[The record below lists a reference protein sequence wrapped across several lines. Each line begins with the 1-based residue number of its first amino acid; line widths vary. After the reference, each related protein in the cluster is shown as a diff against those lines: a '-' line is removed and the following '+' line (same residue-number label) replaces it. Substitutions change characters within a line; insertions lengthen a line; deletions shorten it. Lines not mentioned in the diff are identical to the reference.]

1 MNLGEYSV
9 KNKVNS
15 WLLVLLMTIGGVL
28 AYFEMGKLEDPAFT
42 IKEAKII
49 TSYPGAS
56 PQEVYDEVTYH
67 IEDAVRLLGQVKR
80 IKRSVTREGLSDI
93 TIEFKDEYSSAE
105 MPGIYDE
112 LRRKIADNKHKL
124 PPGAGEPQIV
134 DDFADVYGGFL
145 ALNGEGY
152 TYRELKDVAD
162 NLKKQLVLVPGVRKV
177 SIDGDQKEVVYV
189 QMSRSKMAELGIDMA
204 TIENLLSSQ
213 NLVSDSGRFRVGPEY
228 IRIEPTGSFKHVSE
242 IEDLLISSND
252 KKLIRLG
259 DVAQVTREYV
269 DEPTKLIYFNGKPSL
284 TIGISMLSGKN
295 VVEVG
300 GLIADKIDS
309 LQNQIPLG
317 MNLDIIYD
325 QPTEVDQSVAGFVTN
340 TVEALIIVV
349 VVLLA
354 FMGLRVGLIIGAVLL
369 ITVAGTLAL
378 MHLYGIELQR
388 ISLGALIIAL
398 GMLVDNAIV
407 VAEGMMIRIKRGVPA
422 LKAAGEVVGAN
433 GWALLGGTAVG
444 ILAFAAIGMS
454 QSNTGE
460 FTRSLFYVILI
471 SLSLSWVT
479 AVSTTPLLCA
489 LLLKKEE
496 KKEGEEEKDPY
507 AGAGFVIYKSVLT
520 FALKQRLLTIG
531 VIVAMFLASV
541 WGFGFVKN
549 AFFPNA
555 NTPMFFVD
563 IWEVEGTDI
572 RQTRDDTLKVAEFI
586 RQQEGVEWTASF
598 IGGGAS
604 RFSLVY
610 TPQDSTKAYGQIIV
624 RTETRELIAGLQQKI
639 DTYMTENIDSIE
651 PKIKS
656 LRIGPG
662 RDSKIEARFA
672 GPDPEVLRDLSA
684 QAEAIMHADPEA
696 KEVRNDWRQPVK
708 LIKPIFNEQ
717 VARQLGVTRTE
728 LTASLRAASEGS
740 QVGIY
745 RDGVRLLPIYFR
757 ADASERQDVSQLMD
771 AQVYSP
777 VLQRTVPI
785 AQVVLGFETV
795 WEDAM
800 IRGRDRLTTI
810 IASANPTG
818 ELAAPL
824 FERLKPQ
831 IEAIELPPG
840 YTMDWGG
847 EYEDSAEAQG
857 ALFSAIP
864 VSFIMMIIVVVLL
877 FGKVRQPLIIWIT
890 VPLAIIGITAG
901 LLLLNGAFDFMALLG
916 ALSLIGLL
924 IKNAIVL
931 LEEID
936 MQAEEKPLY
945 DAIIDSSIS
954 RMRPVMLAACTTILG
969 MIPLLGDVFFVNMSI
984 TVMFGLGF
992 ATILTL
998 VFIPVMYAILFK
1010 AKNPQ

>member
-1 MNLGEYSV
+1 MNIGEYSV

-15 WLLVLLMTIGGVL
+15 WLLVLLMTIGGVM

-49 TSYPGAS
+49 TAYPGAT
-56 PQEVYDEVTYH
+56 PQQVYDEVTYH
-67 IEDAVRLLGQVKR
+67 IEDSVRLLGQVKR

-93 TIEFKDEYSSAE
+93 TIEFKDKYTSAE

-124 PPGAGEPQIV
+124 PPGAGEPQII

-152 TYRELKDVAD
+152 SYRELKDVAE

-177 SIDGDQKEVVYV
+177 SIDGVQKEVVYV
-189 QMSRSKMAELGIDMA
+189 QMSRAQMAELGISMA
-204 TIENLLSSQ
+204 TIKKLLSSQ
-213 NLVSDSGRFRVGPEY
+213 NLVSDSGRFRVGPEF
-228 IRIEPTGSFKHVSE
+228 IRIEPTGSFQKVSE
-242 IEDLLISSND
+242 IEDLLIASDS

-259 DVAQVTREYV
+259 DVAKVSREYTE
-269 DEPTKLIYFNGKPSL
+269 EPSKLIYFNGKPSL
-284 TIGISMLSGKN
+284 TVGISMLSGKN

-300 GLIADKIDS
+300 GLIADKIAS

-325 QPTEVDQSVAGFVTN
+325 QPTEVDQSVSGFVTN

-354 FMGLRVGLIIGAVLL
+354 FMGLRVGLIIGAVLM

-378 MHLYGIELQR
+378 MHMYGIELQR

-407 VAEGMMIRIKRGVPA
+407 VAEGMMIRIKRGESAV
-422 LKAAGEVVGAN
+422 KAAGEVVGAN
-433 GWALLGGTAVG
+433 GLALLGGTAVG
-444 ILAFAAIGMS
+444 VLAFAAIGMS
-454 QSNTGE
+454 ESNTGE

-471 SLSLSWVT
+471 SLSLSWIT

-489 LLLKKEE
+489 LLLKKDDQAADQQ
-496 KKEGEEEKDPY
+496 KDPY
-507 AGAGFVIYKSVLT
+507 AGAGFVLYKSLLQLV
-520 FALKQRLLTIG
+520 LKQRLLTIG
-531 VIVAMFLASV
+531 VIISMFVAAV

-563 IWEVEGTDI
+563 VWEVEGTDI
-572 RQTRDDTLKVAEFI
+572 RQTRDDTLAIAEFI
-586 RQQEGVEWTASF
+586 RAQEGVEWTASF

-610 TPQDSTKAYGQIIV
+610 SPQDTTKAYGQVIV
-624 RTETRELIAGLQQKI
+624 RTENREMITPLQQKI
-639 DTYMTENIDSIE
+639 DTFMQQNIDGIE

-672 GPDPEVLRDLSA
+672 GPDPKVLRDLASK
-684 QAEAIMHADPEA
+684 AEAIMHADPET

-717 VARQLGVTRTE
+717 VGRQLGVTRTE
-728 LTASLRAASEGS
+728 LTASLKAASEGS
-740 QVGIY
+740 MVGIY

-757 ADASERQDVSQLMD
+757 ADASERQDVSQLLD

-785 AQVVLGFETV
+785 AQVVMGF
-795 WEDAM
+795 
-800 IRGRDRLTTI
+800 
-810 IASANPTG
+810 
-818 ELAAPL
+818 
-824 FERLKPQ
+824 
-831 IEAIELPPG
+831 
-840 YTMDWGG
+840 
-847 EYEDSAEAQG
+847 
-857 ALFSAIP
+857 
-864 VSFIMMIIVVVLL
+864 
-877 FGKVRQPLIIWIT
+877 
-890 VPLAIIGITAG
+890 
-901 LLLLNGAFDFMALLG
+901 
-916 ALSLIGLL
+916 
-924 IKNAIVL
+924 
-931 LEEID
+931 
-936 MQAEEKPLY
+936 
-945 DAIIDSSIS
+945 
-954 RMRPVMLAACTTILG
+954 
-969 MIPLLGDVFFVNMSI
+969 
-984 TVMFGLGF
+984 
-992 ATILTL
+992 
-998 VFIPVMYAILFK
+998 
-1010 AKNPQ
+1010 